1 MCIFEILANLIN
13 ICSGRAAGGQF
24 LLLLTSE
31 SSASNQKTNILTD
44 ALSKADSSLREIYYI
59 K

>member
-13 ICSGRAAGGQF
+13 ICSGRATGGQF
-24 LLLLTSE
+24 LLLLTSK
-31 SSASNQKTNILTD
+31 SWARNQKITILTD
-44 ALSKADSSLREIYYI
+44 AFSKADSSLREIYYI